1 MKKVITEEKM
11 EFLYP
16 GDVWSG
22 ILGKDYKDKIEDFL
36 RKGVS
41 EAQYKDMKLIYNDV
55 YTFLEWKPKD
65 SLIAY
70 EAILEDVVHNK
81 ERHLSFVCGFPF
93 MEGKKQKME
102 ITCIRGHEDHNR
114 LEGYVGL
121 SYVSDAQD
129 MMAYNPCFALQRSVF
144 YHLQPNKK
152 GKYKANV
159 CVAGLALSIK
169 KSPRKI
175 IKVNKGGF
183 YEVTLKEFLEKNP
196 DKTQADFPYAKVDA
210 SHVSAFF
217 GKEIKDEYEYVSD
230 IYSVK
235 KFRFNDTDFY
245 RLEIEVL
252 RNIETDKGMKVYL
265 YVNKE
270 LLGKY
275 EPKVKDNIHGLMQLT
290 AYLDEKECEKI
301 MEASKEDV
309 EIITSTGRVKYK
321 VEIPASEDE
330 FSNGL
335 AFRDSLAP
343 QTGMLYKYNSTRV
356 GMFTPQTKVPVDYIF
371 TDLCG
376 NIMKI
381 ARDVKPLSRELHECC
396 DTSGVLE
403 INKGEADKLGI
414 KEGDILVHR
423 FLCPP
428 KDYGK
433 LTIKD
438 ADSYYRY
445 DKDLYAEKAGELYF
459 YSYKSHAWYNSK
471 TANPEDTVSNRI
483 ENCKKMGIEKI
494 VLSEKETETLMNE
507 FENELRTDYAKNL
520 KRYYRLHEKLFYSH
534 DEINNEYQLYSFKKG
549 WLDVNWLHKHQLSSI
564 FDRDLALKIT
574 SKDIED
580 LVKKYEKEVKQNK
593 YEDDIDNLA
602 ALKYYDDDDP
612 NSEYYLVLGGTL
624 WYINEKFK
632 NYQTFDV
639 VQNDWTDM
647 DWLGDKLEHEVECAR
662 HLGQKLTCSEAVQKS
677 HELERDY
684 LKRVKNRK
692 D

>member
-1 MKKVITEEKM
+1 MKKVVKEEKD

-36 RKGVS
+36 RKGIS
-41 EAQYKDMKLIYNDV
+41 EAQYKDMKLIYNNV

-65 SLIAY
+65 SLMAY

-93 MEGKKQKME
+93 LEGKKQKME
-102 ITCIRGHEDHNR
+102 ITCIQGHAEHNR
-114 LEGYVGL
+114 LEGYIGL
-121 SYVSDAQD
+121 SFVSDAQD

-144 YHLQPNKK
+144 YHIQPNKK
-152 GKYKANV
+152 RKYKANV

-217 GKEIKDEYEYVSD
+217 GKDIKDEYEYVSD

-235 KFRFNDTDFY
+235 KFKFNDTDFY

-252 RNIETDKGMKVYL
+252 RNIETDKGMKIYL

-275 EPKVKDNIHGLMQLT
+275 EPKVKDNIHGIMQLT

-301 MEASKEDV
+301 MEDSKEDA

-343 QTGMLYKYNSTRV
+343 QTGMLYKYIHS
-356 GMFTPQTKVPVDYIF
+356 
-371 TDLCG
+371 
-376 NIMKI
+376 
-381 ARDVKPLSRELHECC
+381 
-396 DTSGVLE
+396 
-403 INKGEADKLGI
+403 
-414 KEGDILVHR
+414 
-423 FLCPP
+423 
-428 KDYGK
+428 
-433 LTIKD
+433 
-438 ADSYYRY
+438 
-445 DKDLYAEKAGELYF
+445 
-459 YSYKSHAWYNSK
+459 
-471 TANPEDTVSNRI
+471 
-483 ENCKKMGIEKI
+483 
-494 VLSEKETETLMNE
+494 
-507 FENELRTDYAKNL
+507 
-520 KRYYRLHEKLFYSH
+520 
-534 DEINNEYQLYSFKKG
+534 
-549 WLDVNWLHKHQLSSI
+549 
-564 FDRDLALKIT
+564 
-574 SKDIED
+574 
-580 LVKKYEKEVKQNK
+580 
-593 YEDDIDNLA
+593 
-602 ALKYYDDDDP
+602 
-612 NSEYYLVLGGTL
+612 
-624 WYINEKFK
+624 
-632 NYQTFDV
+632 
-639 VQNDWTDM
+639 
-647 DWLGDKLEHEVECAR
+647 
-662 HLGQKLTCSEAVQKS
+662 
-677 HELERDY
+677 
-684 LKRVKNRK
+684 
-692 D
+692 